1 MYYIRMTKELRE
13 DLKTY
18 YGITIDDSFCAVD
31 EAPIPEGKTVQM
43 NIKLVTAD
51 DNV

>member
-1 MYYIRMTKELRE
+1 MTKELRE

-31 EAPIPEGKTVQM
+31 EAPIPEGKTTRIL
-43 NIKLVTAD
+43 IKLIKAD
-51 DNV
+51 DEVS